1 MGSCLCTADF
11 VIKWVADSRE
21 NLVNV
26 PLFVRAFADVASVE
40 YFNEVPGISNTIMD
54 AFGDEFTL
62 ILTDDGKVYGCNS
75 VGQIG

>member
-40 YFNEVPGISNTIMD
+40 YFNEVPGISNVIT
-54 AFGDEFTL
+54 ATVRDEFTL
-62 ILTDDGKVYGCNS
+62 ILIDDEKGETRES
-75 VGQIG
+75 PPTR